1 MDNSFLIVRQEPSFG
16 PWKGP
21 ATEAL
26 QQSGSLS
33 LFQGIFPTQGS
44 NTGLPHCWW
53 ILYQQSHKGSPSSTT
68 EASHMAARPQRL
80 QTPGLGSLRPHPSAE
95 NWIKDLLSM
104 GPPTRARPKLS
115 PDDEFTSAL
124 VLDFPAFRTVKNK
137 VVLFLSYL
145 VSVILLQQPRG
156 TKILSSSI
164 LHWLETEHSP
174 FDFFLNS
181 SLVHNLLS
189 FLPDFSSCSSII
201 KPSPFFCLLISFFR
215 ICMKFIL

>member
-1 MDNSFLIVRQEPSFG
+1 MMVRLPTIVLVYFKKTMRDQSSVLHVRTRPEPKAAICK
-16 PWKGP
+16 P
-21 ATEAL
+21 
-26 QQSGSLS
+26 QS
-33 LFQGIFPTQGS
+33 
-44 NTGLPHCWW
+44 
-53 ILYQQSHKGSPSSTT
+53 
-68 EASHMAARPQRL
+68 R
-80 QTPGLGSLRPHPSAE
+80 
-95 NWIKDLLSM
+95 
-104 GPPTRARPKLS
+104 LS
-115 PDDEFTSAL
+115 PWTKYASPCIL
-124 VLDFPAFRTVKNK
+124 SFPAFRTVKNK

-181 SLVHNLLS
+181 SLVHNFLS